1 MNIINVGIVIKRNT
15 DRISFTSIST
25 SSYKSFQSDQ
35 IINIY
40 MRIYQDE
47 IEDAMS
53 DFEIKSCGHTQ
64 PINL

>member
-1 MNIINVGIVIKRNT
+1 
-15 DRISFTSIST
+15 
-25 SSYKSFQSDQ
+25 
-35 IINIY
+35 

-64 PINL
+64 PIKFMIYRSFNTLGMMP